1 MQLDLSFN
9 SNRDLQVK
17 ERTDAEKARREEED
31 EREDNAEANYD
42 EAENYRWGIHPDIFS
57 HSDSDQD

>member
-42 EAENYRWGIHPDIFS
+42 EAESYR
-57 HSDSDQD
+57 